1 MSKTARPDPVTL
13 DLSPEAIL
21 RWYADAGVDECIL
34 EAPVNRFRLS
44 AELLAKAET
53 RRRQA
58 PVARPE
64 SPGVADGSAPPAR
77 HPPAAQPAVRGP
89 AAVPRGEGRSSAR
102 MAAEARTLD
111 DLRAA
116 VEDFESCPLKVTAT
130 NTVFADGNP
139 RADLM
144 VIGEAPGAEEDRQG
158 KPFVGASGKLLDRM
172 LASIGFDRT
181 TFYITN
187 VIPWRPPGNRKP
199 TPQEVGMCLPFI
211 RRHVE
216 LVSPKAILM
225 VGGLSAQSLLD
236 RTEGITR
243 LRGRWFEYASPG
255 LPAPVPAI
263 ASFHPAYLLRSPQ
276 MKKLA
281 WRDLLLLRQRLGQ
294 LCSDV

>member
-1 MSKTARPDPVTL
+1 MTDAMPPDPLDL

-34 EAPVNRFRLS
+34 DAPVDRFQLS
-44 AELLAKAET
+44 ADLLAQAEA
-53 RRRQA
+53 RRAPTPAPRPQGPAPAAARQA
-58 PVARPE
+58 PA
-64 SPGVADGSAPPAR
+64 APPASR
-77 HPPAAQPAVRGP
+77 GAASDRTRDEVRS
-89 AAVPRGEGRSSAR
+89 AAR
-102 MAAEARTLD
+102 MAAEAQTLE

-116 VEDFESCPLKVTAT
+116 MASFDRCPLKVTAT
-130 NTVFADGNP
+130 TTVFADGNP
-139 RADLM
+139 DADLM
-144 VIGEAPGAEEDRQG
+144 IIGEAPGAEEDRQG
-158 KPFVGASGKLLDRM
+158 KPFVGASGQLLDQM
-172 LASIGFDRT
+172 LASIGFTRD

-211 RRHVE
+211 QRHIE
-216 LVSPKAILM
+216 LVRPKAIFM

-243 LRGRWFEYASPG
+243 LRGRWFEYAPRAM
-255 LPAPVPAI
+255 PDAIPAI

-281 WRDLLLLRQRLGQ
+281 WRDLLLLRERLRELGAAQ
-294 LCSDV
+294 